1 MFCFFLHDRQ
11 RHRIAL
17 NTILQGKIIMGS
29 REIKYE
35 RTVSSA
41 DATSFFRAIANSIE
55 EASPELENYGIDFNA
70 AKKIV
75 IEIKKAGDQFTLKIK
90 AKYPDLLDASGI
102 QPATTVGNRR
112 PPYKYL
118 KKRMKGA
125 FKSIG
130 NSLLAGEIPNDT
142 TVGQFL
148 DDSEVMVTYPGRGDE
163 FYERYTAACREFS
176 AAFESG
182 NREDLRD
189 KFTLLSKLKEECH
202 SLYK

>member
-1 MFCFFLHDRQ
+1 
-11 RHRIAL
+11 
-17 NTILQGKIIMGS
+17 MGS
-29 REIKYE
+29 REIKFE
-35 RTVSSA
+35 RTVSAA
-41 DATSFFRAIANSIE
+41 DVTSFFRAIANSIE
-55 EASPELENYGIDFNA
+55 GVSPELEDYGIDLNT
-70 AKKIV
+70 AKKIA
-75 IEIKKAGDQFTLKIK
+75 IEIKKGGDQFTLKIK
-90 AKYPDLLDASGI
+90 AKYPDLLDAPGV
-102 QPATTVGNRR
+102 QTGTTVGSGR

-176 AAFESG
+176 SAFESG
-182 NREDLRD
+182 KLEELSD
-189 KFTLLSKLKEECH
+189 KFTLLTKLKEECH
-202 SLYK
+202 GQYK